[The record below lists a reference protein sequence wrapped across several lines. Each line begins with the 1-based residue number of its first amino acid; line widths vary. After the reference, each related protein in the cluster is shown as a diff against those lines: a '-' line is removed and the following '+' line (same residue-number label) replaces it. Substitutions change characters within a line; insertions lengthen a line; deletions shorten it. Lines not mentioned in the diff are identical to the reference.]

1 MVAGP
6 PPPAAPAVDE
16 ATEGAAGVAGLV
28 PDLTA
33 AAAVD
38 DCVGPFYNADV
49 RMSII
54 YHV

>member
-1 MVAGP
+1 MVVGP
-6 PPPAAPAVDE
+6 PPPAAPAVDA
-16 ATEGAAGVAGLV
+16 ATGVAGLV
-28 PDLTA
+28 PGLTA
-33 AAAVD
+33 AAD